1 MFNLIPWKKNPSTDI
16 KVRPEREEE
25 FFPLARMRD
34 EFDALWNRFLGDW
47 GRGLSLRDDDFGF
60 GLRSGLEDKENEYLF
75 HVDLPGFEP
84 GDIDLKVSG
93 NTLTVRAEHKD
104 EKKGKEGTGFRY
116 GSFQQHFTL
125 PYGVDDGSIDAS
137 YRNGVLEVR
146 LPKTEQ
152 AKGKRIPVQAN

>member
-1 MFNLIPWKKNPSTDI
+1 MFNLIPWKKNRSTDV

-47 GRGLSLRDDDFGF
+47 GRGLSLRDQDFGF
-60 GLRSGLEDKENEYLF
+60 GMHSGLEDKESEYVF

-84 GDIDLKVSG
+84 GDIDVKVSG
-93 NTLTVRAEHKD
+93 KMLTVRAEHKEEPKD
-104 EKKGKEGTGFRY
+104 DAGYRY
-116 GSFQQHFTL
+116 GSFDQQFTL
-125 PYGVDDGSIDAS
+125 PHGVDAGTIDAR